1 MLENIIRWSIKN
13 RILVVLATL
22 MLGILGARA
31 TLTTPIDA
39 LPDLS
44 DPQVIVYT
52 TASGLSPRTV
62 EDQITYPLTTSL
74 VSVSGAKTVRGY
86 SFFGY
91 SLVYII
97 FNEGTDL
104 YWARTRVQE
113 YLNQAKAKLPEKA
126 VPQLGPDASGLGW
139 VYEYALVSK
148 TRSLAELRS
157 LQDWYMKYGLA
168 TVPGVSEVAS
178 IGGYVKQIQVRV
190 NPEKL
195 RAFKISLSMI
205 DMALQRS
212 NEDAGGEVIEQG
224 ETEFMIRGEGYVK
237 TLDDVRGIPL
247 MAASGTPV
255 RLGDV
260 ADVDWGPEM
269 RRGLSELDGKGEV
282 VGGIVIMRY
291 GQNALDVIKNTK
303 KKLEQLKQG
312 LPPDVEIVPTYDR
325 TGIIERAVENLSH
338 KLLEEM
344 IIVAVVCAVFLMHG
358 RSAFVAVFTLPIALL
373 ISFLV
378 MRMQGINANIMSL
391 GGLAIAIGAMVDAA
405 IIMIENAHKH
415 LEHEHGKPEAER
427 RPHWQVIQESAA
439 EVGPSL
445 FWSLLVITLSFLP
458 VFSLEAQEGRLFKP
472 LAYTKTYSMAAA
484 AFLSITLVPVLMGW
498 FIRGKIPSEE
508 RNPIN
513 RFLVRLYHPVVKF
526 VLARPWGM
534 IAGAVL
540 VVAVTLLPFKKL
552 GSEFMPALYEGDI
565 LYMPTVLPGISIT
578 KAKELTQKT
587 DKLIASL
594 PEVERVFGKAGRAE
608 TATDPAGLDMLE
620 TVVQLKPE
628 SQWRPGMTHEKIVA
642 ALDSMVRIPGL
653 TNAWTM
659 PIKARID
666 MLSTGIKTP
675 VGVKISGPNL
685 DTLQRIGQDL
695 ENIVRGVS
703 GTASAFAE
711 RAVGGNYL
719 NIKIDR
725 DAAAKYGITVSDI
738 QDVVR
743 TGMAGMPV
751 TTTVLGLERYTISL
765 RYHREVR
772 EDTATLGGLLVNA
785 PGGAQIPL
793 RELVAF
799 SFAKAPMVIRTEST
813 KPNAW
818 VFVDTRESDIGG
830 YIARA
835 QTAVQK
841 KLTIPQGYTVVWSGE
856 FESME
861 RAKKTLLFVIPITLL
876 LIVTI
881 IFLNTKSLA
890 KTFIVLLA
898 VPFSLV
904 GAIWFLW
911 FLDYN
916 LSVAVWVGLIALAG
930 LDAETG
936 VIMLLYLDQS
946 FDAMKKAGRMTSLEH
961 LREAIDH
968 GAVKRVRPKVMTAS
982 VILAGLMPI
991 LWSHGAGSDV
1001 MKRIASPMVGGV
1013 VTSVA
1018 MELLVYPAI
1027 YFVWRKRQ
1035 VHASAQVQTIEGVS
1049 NEA

>member
-13 RILVVLATL
+13 RILVVLMTVMLGVLGLKATL
-22 MLGILGARA
+22 S
-31 TLTTPIDA
+31 TPIDA

-97 FNEGTDL
+97 FDEGTDL
-104 YWARTRVQE
+104 YWARARVQE

-224 ETEFMIRGEGYVK
+224 ETEFMIRGEGYIK

-247 MAASGTPV
+247 MAANGTPV

-303 KKLEQLKQG
+303 EKLEQLKQG

-344 IIVAVVCAVFLMHG
+344 IIVAIVCAVFLMHG
-358 RSAFVAVFTLPIALL
+358 RSAFVAVLTLPIALL

-415 LEHEHGKPEAER
+415 LEHEQEKPELER
-427 RPHWQVIQESAA
+427 RPHWQIIQEAA
-439 EVGPSL
+439 SEVGPSL
-445 FWSLLVITLSFLP
+445 FWSLLVITISFVP

-498 FIRGKIPSEE
+498 FIRGKIPSED

-534 IAGAVL
+534 IMGALL
-540 VVAVTLLPFKKL
+540 VVAVTIVPFRKL

-578 KAKELTQKT
+578 KAKELTQRT

-594 PEVERVFGKAGRAE
+594 PEVARVFGKAGRAE

-628 SQWRPGMTHEKIVA
+628 EQWRPGMTHEKIVA

-675 VGVKISGPNL
+675 VGIKISGPNL

-695 ENIVRGVS
+695 ETIVRGVP

-725 DAAAKYGITVSDI
+725 DAAAKLGITVADI

-765 RYHREVR
+765 RYHREAR
-772 EDTATLGGLLVNA
+772 EDTTTLGGLLVSA

-830 YIARA
+830 YITHA
-835 QTAVQK
+835 QEAVK
-841 KLTIPQGYTVVWSGE
+841 AGLTVPQGYTVVWSGE

-876 LIVTI
+876 LIITI

-890 KTFIVLLA
+890 KTSIVLLA

-904 GAIWFLW
+904 GAVWFLW

-946 FDAMKKAGRMTSLEH
+946 FDSMKKNGRMTTLDH

-968 GAVKRVRPKVMTAS
+968 GAVKRVRPKVMTAT

-1027 YFVWRKRQ
+1027 YFVWRKRH
-1035 VHASAQVQTIEGVS
+1035 VKSS
-1049 NEA
+1049 NPALED